1 MQNPPQV
8 LCIQLLRFDA
18 NGQKINQKVDYPP
31 ELTVP
36 NYRDG
41 STISTTKYTL
51 SSIIVHEGN
60 QISSG
65 HYVCYVNRSGRWF
78 YTSDTVVKEV
88 SQLAAYHQAAYM
100 LFYMLGHKEEEPVA
114 LKDILKLHRE
124 VVADIELKI
133 RNEDNNFKKCY
144 YNFLRTYRKII
155 TKCRGQ
161 SPVASLASAFVHF
174 GKQQNSNVIPVLHN
188 GSRIRV
194 QPTSV
199 SCRKSSVKSSS
210 AQPSG
215 PKPRL
220 QTGVKRQWQAND

>member
-1 MQNPPQV
+1 MEENKQQ
-8 LCIQLLRFDA
+8 Q
-18 NGQKINQKVDYPP
+18 
-31 ELTVP
+31 
-36 NYRDG
+36 
-41 STISTTKYTL
+41 
-51 SSIIVHEGN
+51 H
-60 QISSG
+60 
-65 HYVCYVNRSGRWF
+65 
-78 YTSDTVVKEV
+78 DTV
-88 SQLAAYHQAAYM
+88 
-100 LFYMLGHKEEEPVA
+100 LGHKEEEPVA

-124 VVADIELKI
+124 VAADIELKI

-144 YNFLRTYRKII
+144 YNFLRTYRKIV

-174 GKQQNSNVIPVLHN
+174 GKQQNSNLIPVLHN

-199 SCRKSSVKSSS
+199 SRRKSGVKSSS

-220 QTGVKRQWQAND
+220 QTGVKRQWQANDKEVIGIRKLAKRKR